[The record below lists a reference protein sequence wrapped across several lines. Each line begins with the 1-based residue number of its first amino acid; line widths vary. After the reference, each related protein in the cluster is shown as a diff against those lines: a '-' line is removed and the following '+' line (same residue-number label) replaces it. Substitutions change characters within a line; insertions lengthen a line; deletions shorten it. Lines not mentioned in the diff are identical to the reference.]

1 MFVKIYLVCFKL
13 QIQLM
18 YKLLFWS
25 QDAEMHMYISLHA
38 SSPFTDISK
47 PSVWS
52 PGFPTNRWYH
62 RQLGLHQFCTLEF
75 AWDCVRIQS
84 QFLALLHCTT
94 CLIVNHPSPLW
105 RCPKFTFSKFAPDP
119 NLHKSQIYMGPKFTQ
134 ARIYTEPIFTQHR
147 FTQIHFLT

>member
-1 MFVKIYLVCFKL
+1 MVWMQMTCKHRHVSPGFHLVIVIVFCMSMRVNLYTNGKRIHVSVIISCTMFVKIYLVCFKL

-52 PGFPTNRWYH
+52 PGFPTNR
-62 RQLGLHQFCTLEF
+62 
-75 AWDCVRIQS
+75 
-84 QFLALLHCTT
+84 
-94 CLIVNHPSPLW
+94 
-105 RCPKFTFSKFAPDP
+105 
-119 NLHKSQIYMGPKFTQ
+119 
-134 ARIYTEPIFTQHR
+134 
-147 FTQIHFLT
+147 